1 MVEAITVDNPWRE
14 LYLAS
19 KFPSIFYCW
28 KTGVQ
33 REIFDKR
40 RRNILGAQKYMVS
53 TKAAVSYARRKT
65 QPAFVPTQGSLRF
78 CAPAPNCLA
87 TISVRPTPR
96 GASAAAL
103 PGPTRPLTKFAYC

>member
-28 KTGVQ
+28 ETRVQ

-53 TKAAVSYARRKT
+53 TKTAVSYARRKT
-65 QPAFVPTQGSLRF
+65 QPAFVLQHR
-78 CAPAPNCLA
+78 A
-87 TISVRPTPR
+87 R
-96 GASAAAL
+96 
-103 PGPTRPLTKFAYC
+103 